1 MSRSE
6 ASKILILMTGS
17 IACYKTCYLISKLVQ
32 QGHEV
37 RVAASGSALKFVG
50 LATLEG
56 LSQNPVAH
64 DTFAE
69 GAAMAHIHLIRWA
82 DLILV
87 MPATAHFINRVAQGL
102 GDDLLSTLYLAHD
115 FKKPFLIAP
124 AMNSQMYLHP
134 ATQNSIK
141 TLKSLG
147 ITILETASG
156 VLACGEE
163 GLGKLLDPDL
173 IYAEIMTALKYPV
186 EVDASKPQAMS
197 PALKVLIT
205 WGGCLEAIDSVR
217 ALTNLSS
224 GQTGARLAD
233 HLSAFG
239 FSVTAIRAETA
250 KAANGPMTES
260 TFTDFAS
267 LSARLDTVFSKT
279 HFDVVIHAAA
289 VSDYGVAG
297 IETASGPV
305 DTAAKIKSDADELLI
320 RLKRHP
326 KLLSHMREKSG
337 NPDLI
342 LIGFKLTSDEAPD
355 AITKDVNK
363 QITESGCD
371 FVVQNSLKDIHPE
384 PGRHRYH
391 LYDKTAHRLDS
402 VEGAEALAAQLAQ
415 LCLQSGKGT
424 HASGA

>member
-1 MSRSE
+1 MR
-6 ASKILILMTGS
+6 KILITGGAGF
-17 IACYKTCYLISKLVQ
+17 I
-32 QGHEV
+32 
-37 RVAASGSALKFVG
+37 GSHV
-50 LATLEG
+50 
-56 LSQNPVAH
+56 V
-64 DTFAE
+64 
-69 GAAMAHIHLIRWA
+69 
-82 DLILV
+82 
-87 MPATAHFINRVAQGL
+87 
-102 GDDLLSTLYLAHD
+102 
-115 FKKPFLIAP
+115 
-124 AMNSQMYLHP
+124 
-134 ATQNSIK
+134 
-141 TLKSLG
+141 
-147 ITILETASG
+147 
-156 VLACGEE
+156 EE
-163 GLGKLLDPDL
+163 MCNAFPR
-173 IYAEIMTALKYPV
+173 AEIVVLDKMTYAADINYLLPLIQ
-186 EVDASKPQAMS
+186 SKRVQ
-197 PALKVLIT
+197 
-205 WGGCLEAIDSVR
+205 
-217 ALTNLSS
+217 
-224 GQTGARLAD
+224 LAVGD
-233 HLSAFG
+233 ICDYAFC
-239 FSVTAIRAETA
+239 V
-250 KAANGPMTES
+250 
-260 TFTDFAS
+260 S
-267 LSARLDTVFSKT
+267 LMNKCDL
-279 HFDVVIHAAA
+279 VIHAAA